1 MRWLDKSKVQ
11 INGEEYEVIP
21 VTLASTAPDDE
32 LNKRCLLE
40 ALTERVKARDVI
52 SIDREATEIGEISRY
67 TVMLLK
73 KV

>member
-1 MRWLDKSKVQ
+1 MEKITTKIGGV
-11 INGEEYEVIP
+11 EYEVIP

-32 LNKRCLLE
+32 LNKRYLLE
-40 ALTERVKARDVI
+40 ALTERVKVRDVI
-52 SIDREATEIGEISRY
+52 SIEQEATEIGEISRY

>member
-1 MRWLDKSKVQ
+1 MDKSKVQ

-40 ALTERVKARDVI
+40 GLKERVKARDVI